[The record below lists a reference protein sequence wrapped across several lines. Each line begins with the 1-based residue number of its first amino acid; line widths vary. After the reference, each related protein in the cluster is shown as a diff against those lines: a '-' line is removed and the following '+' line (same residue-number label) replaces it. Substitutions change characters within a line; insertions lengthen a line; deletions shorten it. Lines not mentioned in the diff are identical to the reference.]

1 MRRVLFGPAASLF
14 QRFYTHRVARP
25 LEALSLPGRWLRLY
39 REVQGKARDA
49 TEMQERIE
57 KAYLDFRLVVAARM
71 IFYLP
76 PGMVEEVE
84 RLRAETGP
92 RLEPFHTDLRMSPA
106 ILWAGIAPLHEKLS
120 DIEELLEKQTRLL
133 KLLVRMPKSA
143 GYLHHKKQIQLER
156 KRQKEVKRKEEE
168 RAAQE
173 RGMLERYKARLGKA
187 IHDAAI
193 LGQRGLPIN
202 GDSRFLKT
210 EDARN
215 FWIGEMGKIEVAET
229 RGLPAEELV
238 QAVDRLSEIIA
249 AYGYKAQQVKAT
261 EDELLE
267 LIGLHARLRPYGKTA
282 FTAQA
287 LEPVLVT
294 LQVTVPGHW
303 SRGEWEEM
311 EKGLLDIESFV
322 RERRPVI
329 RRELFLS
336 EHPTRPFAR
345 PAGPPISP
353 KAVTKP
359 LRPPETEALE
369 SLERKFAGKWIP
381 VRTKTGFVIEV
392 DESLIH
398 LYQTKEEGDAKDKE
412 QPSGDSGS

>member
-1 MRRVLFGPAASLF
+1 MFARAASLF
-14 QRFYTHRVARP
+14 QRFYTHRVAPP
-25 LEALSLPGRWLRLY
+25 LYALSLPGRWLRLY
-39 REVQGKARDA
+39 REVRGKARDA

-57 KAYLDFRLVVAARM
+57 KAHVDFRLVVAAQM

-76 PGMVEEVE
+76 PGMVEDVE
-84 RLRAETGP
+84 RLRGETGP
-92 RLEPFHTDLRMSPA
+92 RLEPFRTGLRISPA
-106 ILWAGIAPLHEKLS
+106 ILRAGIAPLQEKLS
-120 DIEELLEKQTRLL
+120 DIEELLERQTRLL

-156 KRQKEVKRKEEE
+156 KRQKEVKRKEGA

-173 RGMLERYKARLGKA
+173 WGMLERYKARLGKA
-187 IHDAAI
+187 IQDATI

-210 EDARN
+210 EDAKN

-267 LIGLHARLRPYGKTA
+267 LIGLHARLESYGKTT
-282 FTAQA
+282 FTAND
-287 LEPVLVT
+287 LEPVLVA

-311 EKGLLDIESFV
+311 EQALLDIERFV
-322 RERRPVI
+322 GERRPVI
-329 RRELFLS
+329 RRGLFLS
-336 EHPTRPFAR
+336 EHPTGPLAR
-345 PAGPPISP
+345 PAGPSISP
-353 KAVTKP
+353 REVTRP
-359 LRPPETEALE
+359 LRPPETEASGSRE
-369 SLERKFAGKWIP
+369 SKFAGKWVP
-381 VRTKTGFVIEV
+381 VRTKTGFIIEV
-392 DESLIH
+392 DESLVH
-398 LYQTKEEGDAKDKE
+398 LYRPGEETPDLDE
-412 QPSGDSGS
+412 